1 MTMHN
6 VRITVLEC
14 RCYEDLQE
22 EYLSNP
28 GIGAC
33 SLFHPGDEFIVT
45 PDEWRHLMHGRFC
58 SEAWNCISK
67 YVYAAM
73 NGGAIKDG
81 WNRNDGVMI
90 ACCNDGTR
98 PVIFRIERLPERDPR
113 ERAPVAT
120 PVGRDRF
127 ISARCSPRSRHRRGP
142 CSRG

>member
-14 RCYEDLQE
+14 RCYGDLQE

-81 WNRNDGVMI
+81 WNRDDGVMI

-98 PVIFRIERLPERDPR
+98 PVIFKIER
-113 ERAPVAT
+113 
-120 PVGRDRF
+120 VGEE
-127 ISARCSPRSRHRRGP
+127 G
-142 CSRG
+142 

>member
-14 RCYEDLQE
+14 RCYDDLQE

-28 GIGAC
+28 ETGPC

-58 SEAWNCISK
+58 SEAWSCISR

-73 NGGAIKDG
+73 NGGAIMDG
-81 WNRNDGVMI
+81 WNRDDGVMI

-113 ERAPVAT
+113 EST
-120 PVGRDRF
+120 GRDPGGPRPVH
-127 ISARCSPRSRHRRGP
+127 ISAMFSEITAS
-142 CSRG
+142 SWAL